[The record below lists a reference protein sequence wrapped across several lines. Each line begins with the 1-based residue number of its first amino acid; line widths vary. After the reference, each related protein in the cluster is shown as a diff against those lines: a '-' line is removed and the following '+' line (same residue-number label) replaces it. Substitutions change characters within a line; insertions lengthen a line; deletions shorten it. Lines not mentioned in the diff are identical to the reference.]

1 MMFIEKNI
9 SFKNKLEGKVILLTG
24 AGGGIGFETAKAL
37 VYMGAKVIVAEIDK
51 RKVLCAQSTLD
62 SIFGKNSVEF
72 YEIDLSNENQIYAL
86 VSHVKD
92 KYGRIDVL
100 FNNATI
106 AAMGTVEEVSIDVWD
121 KSYAVNF
128 KAPLLLTQ
136 LVLPLMKQKN
146 SGTIVFVSSSG
157 AAPFMG
163 AYEVFKTTQVELS
176 NTLYGE
182 LESTNIKVYTIG
194 PGLVKTET
202 AMKGIELVSSHMG
215 ITTEE
220 FYEMNED
227 HILGVEEAGTGFAIS
242 ILMADRYNGQEIGA
256 IQVLSDS
263 GLLQKLDSS
272 ENTKSNDY
280 QNIIPTVLNVVK
292 VYKEQYYGWMKRNVF
307 ERQWVLR
314 DFKKTVGYSADQFLE
329 IMQHIEYVVI
339 NKKIQEISTYSSN
352 FQKLMEY
359 YKRQYT
365 LLQGYEKNPEKLK
378 EYSITLLHY
387 IEDLKTI
394 CDILLNNES

>member
-1 MMFIEKNI
+1 MLIEKNI
-9 SFKNKLEGKVILLTG
+9 SFKNRLKDKVILLTG
-24 AGGGIGFETAKAL
+24 AGGGIGLETAKAL

-51 RKVLCAQSTLD
+51 RKMLCAQSALD
-62 SIFGKNSVEF
+62 NIFGKNSVEF
-72 YEIDLSNENQIYAL
+72 YEIDLSDENQIYAL
-86 VSHVKD
+86 VSHVKG

-106 AAMGTVEEVSIDVWD
+106 AAMGTVEEIPIDVWD
-121 KSYAVNF
+121 KSYAINF

-136 LVLPLMKQKN
+136 LALPLMKQKS

-163 AYEVFKTTQVELS
+163 AYEVFKTAQVELS

-202 AMKGIELVSSHMG
+202 AMKGIDIVSSHMG
-215 ITTEE
+215 ITTKE
-220 FYEMNED
+220 FYEMNEN

-242 ILMADRYNGQEIGA
+242 VLMADRYDGQEIGA

-263 GLLQKLDSS
+263 GLLLKLDSK

-292 VYKEQYYGWMKRNVF
+292 VYKEQYSGWMKRNVF

-329 IMQHIEYVVI
+329 IMQHIQYVVI
-339 NKKIQEISTYSSN
+339 NGKIQDISTYSSN

-394 CDILLNNES
+394 CDNLLNKER

>member
-1 MMFIEKNI
+1 MLIEKNI
-9 SFKNKLEGKVILLTG
+9 SFKNRLKDKVILLTG

-51 RKVLCAQSTLD
+51 RKILYGQSTFD

-72 YEIDLSNENQIYAL
+72 YEIDLSDEDQIYAL

-92 KYGRIDVL
+92 KYGGIDVL

-106 AAMGTVEEVSIDVWD
+106 TAMGTVEEVSIELWD

-128 KAPLLLTQ
+128 KAPLLLTK
-136 LVLPLMKQKN
+136 LVLPIMKRKS

-163 AYEVFKTTQVELS
+163 AYEVFKTAQVELS
-176 NTLYGE
+176 NILYGE
-182 LESTNIKVYTIG
+182 LESSNIKVYTIG

-202 AMKGIELVSSHMG
+202 AMKGIEIVSSHMG
-215 ITTEE
+215 ITTQE
-220 FYEMNED
+220 FYKMNEN

-242 ILMADRYNGQEIGA
+242 VLMADRYDGQEIGA

-263 GLLQKLDSS
+263 GLLPKLDSR
-272 ENTKSNDY
+272 ENNKSNYY
-280 QNIIPTVLNVVK
+280 QNLVPTVLNVVK
-292 VYKEQYYGWMKRNVF
+292 VYKEQYSGWMKRNVF

-329 IMQHIEYVVI
+329 IMKHIQDLVI
-339 NKKIQEISTYSSN
+339 NEKIQEISNYSSN

-365 LLQGYEKNPEKLK
+365 LLQGYENNPEKLK
-378 EYSITLLHY
+378 EYSITLLSY

-394 CDILLNNES
+394 CDNL

>member
-1 MMFIEKNI
+1 MLIEKNI
-9 SFKNKLEGKVILLTG
+9 SFKNRLKDKVILLTG

-51 RKVLCAQSTLD
+51 RKILYGQSTFD
-62 SIFGKNSVEF
+62 NIFGKNSVEF
-72 YEIDLSNENQIYAL
+72 YEIDLSDEDQIYAL

-92 KYGRIDVL
+92 KYGGIDVL

-106 AAMGTVEEVSIDVWD
+106 TAMGTVEEVSIDVWD

-128 KAPLLLTQ
+128 KAPLLLTK
-136 LVLPLMKQKN
+136 LVLPIMKRKS

-163 AYEVFKTTQVELS
+163 AYEVFKTAQVELS

-182 LESTNIKVYTIG
+182 LESSNIKVYTIG

-202 AMKGIELVSSHMG
+202 AMKGIEIVSSHMG
-215 ITTEE
+215 ITTQE
-220 FYEMNED
+220 FYKMNEN

-242 ILMADRYNGQEIGA
+242 VLMADRYDGQEIGA

-263 GLLQKLDSS
+263 GLLPKLDSR
-272 ENTKSNDY
+272 ENNKSNYY
-280 QNIIPTVLNVVK
+280 QNLVPTVRNVVK
-292 VYKEQYYGWMKRNVF
+292 VYKEQYSGWMKRNVF

-329 IMQHIEYVVI
+329 IMKHIQDLVI
-339 NKKIQEISTYSSN
+339 NEKIQDISTYSSN

-378 EYSITLLHY
+378 EYSITLLRY

-394 CDILLNNES
+394 CDNL

>member
-1 MMFIEKNI
+1 MLIEKNI
-9 SFKNKLEGKVILLTG
+9 SFKNRLKDKVILLTG

-51 RKVLCAQSTLD
+51 RKMLYAQSTLD
-62 SIFGKNSVEF
+62 NIFGKNSVEF
-72 YEIDLSNENQIYAL
+72 YEIDLSDENQIYAL

-106 AAMGTVEEVSIDVWD
+106 AAMGTVEKVSIDVWD
-121 KSYAVNF
+121 KSHAVNF
-128 KAPLLLTQ
+128 KAPLLLTK

-146 SGTIVFVSSSG
+146 SGTIIFVSSSG

-163 AYEVFKTTQVELS
+163 AYEVFKTAQVELS

-202 AMKGIELVSSHMG
+202 AMKGIEIVSSHMG

-220 FYEMNED
+220 FYEMNEN

-242 ILMADRYNGQEIGA
+242 VLMADRYDGQEIGA

-263 GLLQKLDSS
+263 GLLLKLDSK

-292 VYKEQYYGWMKRNVF
+292 VYKEQYSGWMKRNVF

-329 IMQHIEYVVI
+329 IMQHIQYVII
-339 NKKIQEISTYSSN
+339 NGKIQDISTYSSN

-394 CDILLNNES
+394 CDNLLNKER

>member
-1 MMFIEKNI
+1 MMLIEKNI

-24 AGGGIGFETAKAL
+24 AGSGIGFETAKAL

-51 RKVLCAQSTLD
+51 GKILCAQSTLD

-72 YEIDLSNENQIYAL
+72 YEIDLSYENQIYAL

-92 KYGRIDVL
+92 KYGRIDIL

-106 AAMGTVEEVSIDVWD
+106 ATMGTVEEVSIDVWD

-136 LVLPLMKQKN
+136 LVLPLMKQKR

-163 AYEVFKTTQVELS
+163 AYEVFKTAQVELS

-242 ILMADRYNGQEIGA
+242 VLMADRYNGQEIGA

-263 GLLQKLDSS
+263 GLLLKLDSS

-329 IMQHIEYVVI
+329 IMQQIQYVV
-339 NKKIQEISTYSSN
+339 NNEKIQEISTYSSN

-394 CDILLNNES
+394 CDILLNNER

>member
-1 MMFIEKNI
+1 MLIEKNV
-9 SFKNKLEGKVILLTG
+9 SFKNKLEDKVILLTG
-24 AGGGIGFETAKAL
+24 AGGGIGFETAKTL

-51 RKVLCAQSTLD
+51 RKILYAQSTLD

-72 YEIDLSNENQIYAL
+72 YEIDLSDENQIYAL

-106 AAMGTVEEVSIDVWD
+106 TAMGTVEEVSIDVWD

-136 LVLPLMKQKN
+136 LVLPLMKQKS

-163 AYEVFKTTQVELS
+163 AYEVFKTAQVELS

-202 AMKGIELVSSHMG
+202 AMKAIEIVSSHMG
-215 ITTEE
+215 ITTQE
-220 FYEMNED
+220 FYEMNEN
-227 HILGVEEAGTGFAIS
+227 HMLGVEEAGTGFAIS
-242 ILMADRYNGQEIGA
+242 VLMADKYDGQEIGA

-263 GLLQKLDSS
+263 GLLLKLDSS
-272 ENTKSNDY
+272 ENIKSNDY

-329 IMQHIEYVVI
+329 IMQHIQYVV
-339 NKKIQEISTYSSN
+339 NNEKIQEISTYSSN
-352 FQKLMEY
+352 FQELMEY

-378 EYSITLLHY
+378 EYSITLLNY

-394 CDILLNNES
+394 CDILLNNER

>member
-37 VYMGAKVIVAEIDK
+37 VYMGAKVIVAEMNK
-51 RKVLCAQSTLD
+51 RKILLAQSTLD

-106 AAMGTVEEVSIDVWD
+106 ATMGTVEEVSIDVWD

-136 LVLPLMKQKN
+136 LVLPLMKQKS

-163 AYEVFKTTQVELS
+163 AYEVFKTAQVELS

-242 ILMADRYNGQEIGA
+242 VLMADRYNGQEIGA

-263 GLLQKLDSS
+263 GLLLKLDSS

-329 IMQHIEYVVI
+329 IMQHIQYVV
-339 NKKIQEISTYSSN
+339 NNEKIQEISTYSSN

-394 CDILLNNES
+394 CDILLNNER

>member
-1 MMFIEKNI
+1 MLIEKNI
-9 SFKNKLEGKVILLTG
+9 SFKNRLKDKVILLTG

-51 RKVLCAQSTLD
+51 RKMLCAKSTLD
-62 SIFGKNSVEF
+62 NIFGKNSVEF
-72 YEIDLSNENQIYAL
+72 YEIDLSDENEIYAL

-106 AAMGTVEEVSIDVWD
+106 AAMGTVEKVSIDVWD

-136 LVLPLMKQKN
+136 LVLPLMKQKS

-163 AYEVFKTTQVELS
+163 AYEVFKTAQVELS

-182 LESTNIKVYTIG
+182 LESTNIKVYTIS

-202 AMKGIELVSSHMG
+202 AMKGIEIVSSHMG
-215 ITTEE
+215 ITTQE
-220 FYEMNED
+220 FYEMNEN

-242 ILMADRYNGQEIGA
+242 VLMADRYDGQEIGA

-263 GLLQKLDSS
+263 GLLLKLDSK

-280 QNIIPTVLNVVK
+280 QSIIPIVLNVVK
-292 VYKEQYYGWMKRNVF
+292 VYKEQYSGWMKRNVF

-329 IMQHIEYVVI
+329 IMQHIQYVVF
-339 NKKIQEISTYSSN
+339 NGKIQDISNYSSN

-394 CDILLNNES
+394 CDSL

>member
-1 MMFIEKNI
+1 MMLIEKNI

-24 AGGGIGFETAKAL
+24 AGGGIGFETSKAL

-51 RKVLCAQSTLD
+51 RKILCAQSTLD

-72 YEIDLSNENQIYAL
+72 YEIDLSDENQIYAL

-92 KYGRIDVL
+92 KYGHIDVL

-136 LVLPLMKQKN
+136 LVLPLMKQKS

-163 AYEVFKTTQVELS
+163 AYEVFKTAQVELS

-220 FYEMNED
+220 FYEMNEN

-242 ILMADRYNGQEIGA
+242 VLMADKYDGQEIGA

-263 GLLQKLDSS
+263 GLLLKLDSS
-272 ENTKSNDY
+272 ENIKSNDY

-329 IMQHIEYVVI
+329 IMQHIQYVV
-339 NKKIQEISTYSSN
+339 NNEKIQEISTYSSN
-352 FQKLMEY
+352 FQELMEY

-365 LLQGYEKNPEKLK
+365 LLQVYEKNPEKLK

-394 CDILLNNES
+394 CDILLNNER

>member
-1 MMFIEKNI
+1 MLIEKNK
-9 SFKNKLEGKVILLTG
+9 SFKNKLEDKVILLTG
-24 AGGGIGFETAKAL
+24 AGSGIGFETAKAL

-51 RKVLCAQSTLD
+51 RKILCAQSTLD

-72 YEIDLSNENQIYAL
+72 YEIDLSYENQIYAL

-92 KYGRIDVL
+92 KYGGIDVL

-106 AAMGTVEEVSIDVWD
+106 ATMGTVEEVSIDVWD

-136 LVLPLMKQKN
+136 LVLPLMKQKR

-163 AYEVFKTTQVELS
+163 AYEVFKTAQVELS

-194 PGLVKTET
+194 PGLIKTET

-227 HILGVEEAGTGFAIS
+227 HIIGVEEAGTGFAIS
-242 ILMADRYNGQEIGA
+242 VLMADRYNGQEIGA

-263 GLLQKLDSS
+263 GLLLKLDSS

-329 IMQHIEYVVI
+329 IMQHIQYVV
-339 NKKIQEISTYSSN
+339 NNEKIQEISTYSSN

-394 CDILLNNES
+394 CDILLNNER

>member
-1 MMFIEKNI
+1 MLIEKNI
-9 SFKNKLEGKVILLTG
+9 SFKNRLKDKVILLTG

-37 VYMGAKVIVAEIDK
+37 VYMGANVIIAEIDK
-51 RKVLCAQSTLD
+51 RKMLCAESTLD

-72 YEIDLSNENQIYAL
+72 YEIDLSDENQIYAL

-106 AAMGTVEEVSIDVWD
+106 TAMGTVEEVSVDVWD

-136 LVLPLMKQKN
+136 LVLPFMKQKS

-163 AYEVFKTTQVELS
+163 SYEVFKTAQVELS

-202 AMKGIELVSSHMG
+202 AMKGIEIVSSHMG
-215 ITTEE
+215 ITTQE
-220 FYEMNED
+220 FYEMNEN

-242 ILMADRYNGQEIGA
+242 VLMAERYDGQEIGA

-263 GLLQKLDSS
+263 GLLLKLDSK

-292 VYKEQYYGWMKRNVF
+292 VYKEQYSGWMKRNVF

-329 IMQHIEYVVI
+329 IMQHIQYVVI
-339 NKKIQEISTYSSN
+339 NGKIQDISTYSSN

-394 CDILLNNES
+394 CDNL

>member
-1 MMFIEKNI
+1 MMLIEKNK
-9 SFKNKLEGKVILLTG
+9 SFKNNLEGKVILLTG

-51 RKVLCAQSTLD
+51 GKILCAQSALD

-72 YEIDLSNENQIYAL
+72 YEIDLSDESQIYAL

-100 FNNATI
+100 YNNATMT
-106 AAMGTVEEVSIDVWD
+106 AMGTVEKVSIDVWD

-128 KAPLLLTQ
+128 KALLLLTQ
-136 LVLPLMKQKN
+136 LALPLMKQKN
-146 SGTIVFVSSSG
+146 SGKIVFVSSSG

-163 AYEVFKTTQVELS
+163 AYEVFKTAQVELS

-242 ILMADRYNGQEIGA
+242 VLMADRYNGQEIGA
-256 IQVLSDS
+256 IQVLSNS
-263 GLLQKLDSS
+263 GLLLKLDSS
-272 ENTKSNDY
+272 ENNKSNDY

-329 IMQHIEYVVI
+329 IMQHIQYVV
-339 NKKIQEISTYSSN
+339 NNEKIQEISTYSSN

-394 CDILLNNES
+394 CDILLSNER

>member
-1 MMFIEKNI
+1 MLIEKNI
-9 SFKNKLEGKVILLTG
+9 SFKNRLEDKVILLTG
-24 AGGGIGFETAKAL
+24 AGGGIGFETTKTL

-51 RKVLCAQSTLD
+51 GKILYAQSTLD

-72 YEIDLSNENQIYAL
+72 YEIDLSDENQIYAL

-92 KYGRIDVL
+92 KYGGIDVL

-106 AAMGTVEEVSIDVWD
+106 TAMGTVEEVSIDVWN

-163 AYEVFKTTQVELS
+163 AYEVFKTAQVELS

-202 AMKGIELVSSHMG
+202 AMKGIEIVSSHMG
-215 ITTEE
+215 ITTQE
-220 FYEMNED
+220 FYEMNGN

-242 ILMADRYNGQEIGA
+242 VLMADRYDGQEIGA

-263 GLLQKLDSS
+263 GLLLKLDSK

-280 QNIIPTVLNVVK
+280 QNIIPIVLNVVK
-292 VYKEQYYGWMKRNVF
+292 VYKEQYSGWMKRNIF

-329 IMQHIEYVVI
+329 IMQHIQYVVI
-339 NKKIQEISTYSSN
+339 NERIQEISSYSSN

-394 CDILLNNES
+394 CDNL

>member
-1 MMFIEKNI
+1 MLIEKNK
-9 SFKNKLEGKVILLTG
+9 SFKNNLEGKVILLTG

-51 RKVLCAQSTLD
+51 GKILCAQSTLD

-92 KYGRIDVL
+92 KYGGIDVL

-128 KAPLLLTQ
+128 KATLLLTQ

-163 AYEVFKTTQVELS
+163 AYEVFKTAQVELS

-220 FYEMNED
+220 FYEMNEN

-242 ILMADRYNGQEIGA
+242 VLMADRYDGQEIGA

-263 GLLQKLDSS
+263 GLLLKLDSS

-280 QNIIPTVLNVVK
+280 KNIIPTVLNVVK

-329 IMQHIEYVVI
+329 IMQHIQYVV
-339 NKKIQEISTYSSN
+339 NNEKIQEISTYSSN

-394 CDILLNNES
+394 CDILLNNER

>member
-1 MMFIEKNI
+1 MLIEKNK
-9 SFKNKLEGKVILLTG
+9 SFKNNLEGKVILLTG

-51 RKVLCAQSTLD
+51 GKILCAQSALD

-72 YEIDLSNENQIYAL
+72 YEIDLSDENQIYDL

-106 AAMGTVEEVSIDVWD
+106 ATMGTVEEASIDVWD

-136 LVLPLMKQKN
+136 LSLPLMKQKN

-163 AYEVFKTTQVELS
+163 AYEVFKTAQVELS

-220 FYEMNED
+220 FYEMNEG

-242 ILMADRYNGQEIGA
+242 VLMADRYIGQEIGA

-263 GLLQKLDSS
+263 GLLLKLDSS

-329 IMQHIEYVVI
+329 IMQHIQYVV
-339 NKKIQEISTYSSN
+339 NNEKIQEISTYSSN

-394 CDILLNNES
+394 CDILLSNER

>member
-1 MMFIEKNI
+1 MLIEKNI

-24 AGGGIGFETAKAL
+24 AGSGIGFETAKAL

-51 RKVLCAQSTLD
+51 GKILCAQSTLD

-72 YEIDLSNENQIYAL
+72 YEIDLSYENQIYAL

-92 KYGRIDVL
+92 KYGRIDIL

-106 AAMGTVEEVSIDVWD
+106 ATMGTVEEVSIDVWD

-136 LVLPLMKQKN
+136 LVLPLMKQKR

-163 AYEVFKTTQVELS
+163 AYEVFKTAQVELS

-242 ILMADRYNGQEIGA
+242 VLMADRYNGQEIGA

-263 GLLQKLDSS
+263 GLLLKLDSS

-329 IMQHIEYVVI
+329 IMQQIQYVV
-339 NKKIQEISTYSSN
+339 NNEKIQEISTYSSN

-394 CDILLNNES
+394 CDILLNNER

>member
-1 MMFIEKNI
+1 MMLIEKNK
-9 SFKNKLEGKVILLTG
+9 SFKNNLEGKVILLTG

-51 RKVLCAQSTLD
+51 GKILCAQSALD

-72 YEIDLSNENQIYAL
+72 YEIDLSDESQIYAL

-100 FNNATI
+100 YNNATMT
-106 AAMGTVEEVSIDVWD
+106 AMGTVEKVSIDVWD

-136 LVLPLMKQKN
+136 LALPLMKQKN

-163 AYEVFKTTQVELS
+163 AYEVFKTAQVELS

-242 ILMADRYNGQEIGA
+242 VLMADRYNGQEIGA
-256 IQVLSDS
+256 IQVLSNS
-263 GLLQKLDSS
+263 GLLLKLDSS
-272 ENTKSNDY
+272 ENNKSNDY

-329 IMQHIEYVVI
+329 IMQHIQYVV
-339 NKKIQEISTYSSN
+339 NNEKIQEISTYSSN

-394 CDILLNNES
+394 CDILLSNER

>member
-1 MMFIEKNI
+1 MLIEKNI
-9 SFKNKLEGKVILLTG
+9 SFKNRLKDKVILLTG

-51 RKVLCAQSTLD
+51 RKMLCAKSTLD
-62 SIFGKNSVEF
+62 NIFGKNSVEF
-72 YEIDLSNENQIYAL
+72 YEIDLSDENEIYAL

-106 AAMGTVEEVSIDVWD
+106 AAMGTVEKVSIDVWD

-163 AYEVFKTTQVELS
+163 AYEVFKTAQVELS

-202 AMKGIELVSSHMG
+202 AMKGIEIVSSHMG
-215 ITTEE
+215 ITTQE
-220 FYEMNED
+220 FYEMNEN

-242 ILMADRYNGQEIGA
+242 VLMADRYDGQEIGA

-263 GLLQKLDSS
+263 GLLLKLDSK

-280 QNIIPTVLNVVK
+280 QSIIPIVLNVVK
-292 VYKEQYYGWMKRNVF
+292 VYKEQYSGWMKRNVF

-329 IMQHIEYVVI
+329 IMQHIQYVVI
-339 NKKIQEISTYSSN
+339 NEKIQEISTYSSN

-394 CDILLNNES
+394 CDSL

>member
-1 MMFIEKNI
+1 MLIEKNI
-9 SFKNKLEGKVILLTG
+9 SFKNRLKDKVILLTG

-51 RKVLCAQSTLD
+51 RKMLCAQRTLD
-62 SIFGKNSVEF
+62 GIFSKNSVEF
-72 YEIDLSNENQIYAL
+72 YEIDLSDENQIYAL

-100 FNNATI
+100 FNNATMT
-106 AAMGTVEEVSIDVWD
+106 AMGIVEKVSIDVWD

-136 LVLPLMKQKN
+136 LALPLMKQKN

-163 AYEVFKTTQVELS
+163 AYEVFKTAQVELS

-202 AMKGIELVSSHMG
+202 AMKGIEIVSSHMG

-220 FYEMNED
+220 FYEMNEN

-242 ILMADRYNGQEIGA
+242 VLMADRYDGQEIGA

-263 GLLQKLDSS
+263 GLLLKLDSK
-272 ENTKSNDY
+272 ETTKSNDY
-280 QNIIPTVLNVVK
+280 QNIIPTVLNVAK
-292 VYKEQYYGWMKRNVF
+292 VYKEQYSGWMKRNVF

-329 IMQHIEYVVI
+329 IMQHIQYVVI
-339 NKKIQEISTYSSN
+339 NGKIQDISTYSSN

-378 EYSITLLHY
+378 EYSITLLNY

-394 CDILLNNES
+394 CDNLLNKER

>member
-1 MMFIEKNI
+1 MFIEKNI

-37 VYMGAKVIVAEIDK
+37 VYMGAKVIVAEMNK
-51 RKVLCAQSTLD
+51 RKILLAQSTLD

-106 AAMGTVEEVSIDVWD
+106 ATMGTVEEVSIDVWD

-136 LVLPLMKQKN
+136 LVLPLMKQKS

-163 AYEVFKTTQVELS
+163 AYEVFKTAQVELS

-220 FYEMNED
+220 FYEMNEN

-242 ILMADRYNGQEIGA
+242 VLMADRYDGQEIGA

-263 GLLQKLDSS
+263 GLLLKLDSS

-280 QNIIPTVLNVVK
+280 KNIIPTVLNVVK

-329 IMQHIEYVVI
+329 IMQHIQYVV
-339 NKKIQEISTYSSN
+339 NNEKIQEISTYSSN

-394 CDILLNNES
+394 CDILLNNER

>member
-1 MMFIEKNI
+1 MLIEKNK
-9 SFKNKLEGKVILLTG
+9 SFKNNLEGKVILLTG

-37 VYMGAKVIVAEIDK
+37 VYMGAKVIIAEIDK
-51 RKVLCAQSTLD
+51 GKILCAQSALD

-72 YEIDLSNENQIYAL
+72 YEIDLSDENQIYTL

-92 KYGRIDVL
+92 KYGCIDVL

-106 AAMGTVEEVSIDVWD
+106 ATMGTVEEVSIDVWD
-121 KSYAVNF
+121 KSYVVNF

-136 LVLPLMKQKN
+136 LVLPLMKQKS

-163 AYEVFKTTQVELS
+163 AYEVFKTAQVELS

-242 ILMADRYNGQEIGA
+242 VLMADRYNGQEIGA

-314 DFKKTVGYSADQFLE
+314 DFKKTVGYSADQFLK
-329 IMQHIEYVVI
+329 IMQHIQYVV
-339 NKKIQEISTYSSN
+339 NNEKIQEISTYSSN

>member
-1 MMFIEKNI
+1 M
-9 SFKNKLEGKVILLTG
+9 
-24 AGGGIGFETAKAL
+24 
-37 VYMGAKVIVAEIDK
+37 
-51 RKVLCAQSTLD
+51 
-62 SIFGKNSVEF
+62 
-72 YEIDLSNENQIYAL
+72 
-86 VSHVKD
+86 KD
-92 KYGRIDVL
+92 KYGCIDVL

-106 AAMGTVEEVSIDVWD
+106 ATMGTVEEVSIDVWY

-136 LVLPLMKQKN
+136 LVLPLMKQKS

-163 AYEVFKTTQVELS
+163 AYEVFKTAQVELS

-242 ILMADRYNGQEIGA
+242 VLMADRYNGQEIGA
-256 IQVLSDS
+256 VQVLSDS

-329 IMQHIEYVVI
+329 IMQHIQYVV
-339 NKKIQEISTYSSN
+339 NNEKIQEISTYSSN

-394 CDILLNNES
+394 CDILLNNER

>member
-1 MMFIEKNI
+1 MLIEKNI

-24 AGGGIGFETAKAL
+24 AGGGIGFETSKAL

-51 RKVLCAQSTLD
+51 RKILCAQSTLD

-72 YEIDLSNENQIYAL
+72 YEIDLSDENQIYAL

-92 KYGRIDVL
+92 KYGHIDVL

-136 LVLPLMKQKN
+136 LVLPLMKQKS

-163 AYEVFKTTQVELS
+163 AYEVFKTAQVELS

-220 FYEMNED
+220 FYEMNEN

-242 ILMADRYNGQEIGA
+242 VLMADKYDGQEIGA

-263 GLLQKLDSS
+263 GLLLKLDSS
-272 ENTKSNDY
+272 ENIKSNDY

-329 IMQHIEYVVI
+329 IMQHIQYVV
-339 NKKIQEISTYSSN
+339 NNEKIQEISTYSSN
-352 FQKLMEY
+352 FQELMEY

-365 LLQGYEKNPEKLK
+365 LLQVYEKNPEKLK

-394 CDILLNNES
+394 CDILLNNER

>member
-1 MMFIEKNI
+1 MLIEKNK
-9 SFKNKLEGKVILLTG
+9 SFKNNLEGKVILLTG

-51 RKVLCAQSTLD
+51 GKILCAQSTLD

-92 KYGRIDVL
+92 KYGGIDVL

-163 AYEVFKTTQVELS
+163 AYEVFKTAQVELS

-242 ILMADRYNGQEIGA
+242 VLMADRYNGQEIGA

-394 CDILLNNES
+394 CDILLSNER

>member
-1 MMFIEKNI
+1 MFIEKNKF
-9 SFKNKLEGKVILLTG
+9 FKNKLEGKVILLTG

-37 VYMGAKVIVAEIDK
+37 VYMGAKVIIAEIDK
-51 RKVLCAQSTLD
+51 GKILCAQSALD

-72 YEIDLSNENQIYAL
+72 YEIDLSDENQIYTL

-92 KYGRIDVL
+92 KYGCIDVL

-106 AAMGTVEEVSIDVWD
+106 ATMGTVEEVSIDVWY

-136 LVLPLMKQKN
+136 LVLPLMKQKS
-146 SGTIVFVSSSG
+146 SGTIAFVSSSG

-163 AYEVFKTTQVELS
+163 AYEVFKTAQVELS

-182 LESTNIKVYTIG
+182 LESSNIKVYTIG

-272 ENTKSNDY
+272 ENNKSNDY

-378 EYSITLLHY
+378 EYSITLLNY

-394 CDILLNNES
+394 CDNLLNNER

>member
-1 MMFIEKNI
+1 MLIEKNK
-9 SFKNKLEGKVILLTG
+9 SFKNNLEGKVILLTG

-51 RKVLCAQSTLD
+51 GKILCAQSTLD

-92 KYGRIDVL
+92 KYGGIDVL

-163 AYEVFKTTQVELS
+163 AYEVFKTAQVELS

-394 CDILLNNES
+394 CDNLLNNKR

>member
-1 MMFIEKNI
+1 MLIEKNI
-9 SFKNKLEGKVILLTG
+9 SFKNKLKDKVILLTG

-51 RKVLCAQSTLD
+51 RKMLCAQRTLD
-62 SIFGKNSVEF
+62 GIFSKNSVEF
-72 YEIDLSNENQIYAL
+72 YEIDLSDENQIYAL

-100 FNNATI
+100 FNNATMT
-106 AAMGTVEEVSIDVWD
+106 AMGIVEKVSIDVWD

-136 LVLPLMKQKN
+136 LALPLMKQKN

-163 AYEVFKTTQVELS
+163 AYEVFKTAQVELS

-202 AMKGIELVSSHMG
+202 AMKGIEIVSSHMG

-220 FYEMNED
+220 FYEMNEN

-242 ILMADRYNGQEIGA
+242 VLMADRYDGQEIGA

-263 GLLQKLDSS
+263 GLLIKLDSK
-272 ENTKSNDY
+272 ETTKSNDY

-292 VYKEQYYGWMKRNVF
+292 VYKEQYSGWMKRNVF

-329 IMQHIEYVVI
+329 IMQHIQYVVI
-339 NKKIQEISTYSSN
+339 NGKIQDISTYSSN

-378 EYSITLLHY
+378 EYSITLLNY

-394 CDILLNNES
+394 CDNLLNKER

>member
-1 MMFIEKNI
+1 MLIEKNK
-9 SFKNKLEGKVILLTG
+9 SFKNKLEDKVILLTG
-24 AGGGIGFETAKAL
+24 AGSGIGFETAKAL

-51 RKVLCAQSTLD
+51 EKILCAQSTLD

-92 KYGRIDVL
+92 KYGRIDGL

-106 AAMGTVEEVSIDVWD
+106 ATMGTVEEVSIDVWD

-136 LVLPLMKQKN
+136 LVLPLMKQKS

-163 AYEVFKTTQVELS
+163 AYEVFKTAQVELS

-242 ILMADRYNGQEIGA
+242 VLMADRYKGQEIGA

-263 GLLQKLDSS
+263 GLLLKLDSS

-329 IMQHIEYVVI
+329 IMQHIQYVV
-339 NKKIQEISTYSSN
+339 NNEKIQEISTYSSN

>member
-1 MMFIEKNI
+1 MLIEKNK
-9 SFKNKLEGKVILLTG
+9 SFKNNLEGKVILLTG

-51 RKVLCAQSTLD
+51 GKILCAQSALD

-72 YEIDLSNENQIYAL
+72 YEIDLSDENQIYAL

-106 AAMGTVEEVSIDVWD
+106 ATMGTVEEVSIDVWD

-136 LVLPLMKQKN
+136 LSLPLMKQKN

-163 AYEVFKTTQVELS
+163 AYEVFKTAQVELS

-220 FYEMNED
+220 FYEMNEG

-242 ILMADRYNGQEIGA
+242 VLMADRYNGQEIGA

-263 GLLQKLDSS
+263 GLLLKLDSS

-329 IMQHIEYVVI
+329 IMQHIQYVV
-339 NKKIQEISTYSSN
+339 NNEKIQEISTYSSN

-394 CDILLNNES
+394 CDILLSNER

>member
-1 MMFIEKNI
+1 MLIEKNI
-9 SFKNKLEGKVILLTG
+9 SFKNRLKDKVILLTG

-51 RKVLCAQSTLD
+51 RKMLCAKSTLD
-62 SIFGKNSVEF
+62 NIFGKNSVEF
-72 YEIDLSNENQIYAL
+72 YEIDLSDENEIYAL

-106 AAMGTVEEVSIDVWD
+106 AAMGTVEKVSIDVWD

-136 LVLPLMKQKN
+136 LVLPLMKQKS

-163 AYEVFKTTQVELS
+163 AYEVFKTAQVELS

-202 AMKGIELVSSHMG
+202 AMKGIEIVSSHMG
-215 ITTEE
+215 ITTQE
-220 FYEMNED
+220 FYEMNEN

-242 ILMADRYNGQEIGA
+242 VLMADRYDGQEIGA

-263 GLLQKLDSS
+263 GLLLKLDSK

-280 QNIIPTVLNVVK
+280 QSIIPIVLNVVK
-292 VYKEQYYGWMKRNVF
+292 VYKEQYSGWMKRNVF

-329 IMQHIEYVVI
+329 IMQHIQYVVF
-339 NKKIQEISTYSSN
+339 NGKIQDISNYSSN

-394 CDILLNNES
+394 CDSL

>member
-1 MMFIEKNI
+1 MLIEKNK
-9 SFKNKLEGKVILLTG
+9 SFKNNLEGKVILLTG

-37 VYMGAKVIVAEIDK
+37 VYMSAKVIIAEIDK
-51 RKVLCAQSTLD
+51 GKILCAQSALD

-72 YEIDLSNENQIYAL
+72 YEIDLSDENQIYTL

-106 AAMGTVEEVSIDVWD
+106 ATMGTVEEVSIDVWD

-136 LVLPLMKQKN
+136 LVLPLMKQKR

-163 AYEVFKTTQVELS
+163 AYEVFKTAQVELS

-242 ILMADRYNGQEIGA
+242 VLMADRYDGQEIGA

-263 GLLQKLDSS
+263 GLLLKLYSS

-329 IMQHIEYVVI
+329 IMQHIQYVV
-339 NKKIQEISTYSSN
+339 NNEKIQEISTYSSN

-394 CDILLNNES
+394 CDILLNNER

>member
-1 MMFIEKNI
+1 MLIEKNK
-9 SFKNKLEGKVILLTG
+9 SFKNNLEGKVILLTG

-37 VYMGAKVIVAEIDK
+37 VYMGAKVIIAEIDK
-51 RKVLCAQSTLD
+51 RKILCAQSALD

-72 YEIDLSNENQIYAL
+72 YEIDLSDENQIYAL

-106 AAMGTVEEVSIDVWD
+106 ATMGTVEEVSIDVWD

-136 LVLPLMKQKN
+136 LVLPLMKQKS

-163 AYEVFKTTQVELS
+163 AYEVFKTAQVELS

-242 ILMADRYNGQEIGA
+242 VLMADRYNGQEIGA

-263 GLLQKLDSS
+263 GLLLKLDSS

-280 QNIIPTVLNVVK
+280 QNIIPTVMNVVK

-329 IMQHIEYVVI
+329 IMQHIQYVV
-339 NKKIQEISTYSSN
+339 NNEKIQEISTYSSN

-394 CDILLNNES
+394 CDILLNNER